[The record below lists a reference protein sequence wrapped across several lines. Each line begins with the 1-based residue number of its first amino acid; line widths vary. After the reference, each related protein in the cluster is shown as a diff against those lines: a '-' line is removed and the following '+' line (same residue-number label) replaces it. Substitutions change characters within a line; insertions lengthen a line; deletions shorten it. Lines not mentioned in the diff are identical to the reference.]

1 MVKIDEKNE
10 KNFHDEKKNSLDLLA
25 LLQDACKGLVYI
37 SETDAPVTAFVS
49 DHKISNGEDI
59 IHQLIGKTDEAVS
72 EVDFGQFFSRLTTIK
87 EWHGDREKARAKKFL
102 DLQKLIEEN
111 LSDRKVFRV
120 GSVRL
125 RIFVVGFDNQHRAA
139 GVKTNAVET

>member
-37 SETDAPVTAFVS
+37 SETDAPVTAFVA
-49 DHKISNGEDI
+49 DHKISKGEDI

-72 EVDFGQFFSRLTTIK
+72 EVDFGQFFSHLTTIK

-111 LSDRKVFRV
+111 LSDRKVFRIGNIRIRIYAV
-120 GSVRL
+120 GLDSSGRL
-125 RIFVVGFDNQHRAA
+125 VGIT
-139 GVKTNAVET
+139 TNAVET